1 MYMSMSRVLL
11 LCVCFAF
18 IKISGYSLC
27 WNLTWTISNKIH
39 GLTIPSVQTLMT
51 ISAAMEQCWD
61 KTQSHLMF
69 HILLAIA
76 RDGSQGVLKVL
87 CQQKKTTS
95 KIILLYIILGVNSI
109 FVLTKS
115 FCTAKAKPFTEFH
128 EEETIST
135 DGEFWNPLMTFKLV
149 VVFSK
154 SRKVLSNLPSGV
166 LLALNFHFHFQ
177 HQTCLFMEICDLL
190 MSDIVSL
197 TLMSG

>member
-1 MYMSMSRVLL
+1 MTVDMCWLIVEYMWLSRMLL

-61 KTQSHLMF
+61 KTQSRLMF

-87 CQQKKTTS
+87 CQQKTTS
-95 KIILLYIILGVNSI
+95 KIILLHIILGVNSI
-109 FVLTKS
+109 SVLPKS
-115 FCTAKAKPFTEFH
+115 FCTAMPFTEFH
-128 EEETIST
+128 ENETISPEY
-135 DGEFWNPLMTFKLV
+135 EFWNPFMTSKLV
-149 VVFSK
+149 VELANTSK
-154 SRKVLSNLPSGV
+154 SKKILSNL
-166 LLALNFHFHFQ
+166 H
-177 HQTCLFMEICDLL
+177 
-190 MSDIVSL
+190 
-197 TLMSG
+197 